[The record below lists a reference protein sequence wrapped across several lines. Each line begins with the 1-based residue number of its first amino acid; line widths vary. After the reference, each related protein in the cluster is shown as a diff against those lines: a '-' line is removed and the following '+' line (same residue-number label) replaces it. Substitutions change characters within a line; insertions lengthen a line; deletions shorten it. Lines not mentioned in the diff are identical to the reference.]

1 MCKKEKIS
9 MYSQKVRLIS
19 LNLVLVMLLT
29 IVPVQAA
36 DIVIDDDGPM
46 YTVVLNGGEGTYEG
60 DNTLSIS
67 YGSSTLYLEDYI
79 FTREGYTLLGWSKN
93 EDASTLDYTRFG
105 ELYAKNAG
113 KDSQLYAVW
122 GEGENCALYRD
133 YIENAIPLGRYY
145 VLNSTTLLPI
155 SADSFVGWYD
165 HDNGFYKVGDTAAAG
180 EVYAPIYTDAK
191 YSPILLDGRGGKSNF
206 DTELFYA
213 GRTDNRYVNTTVDI
227 HGKNVPCYSKDGYL
241 LTGWE
246 DSSGNLVAAGDNVV
260 GAYPADEDGVIT
272 LYARWSEADQ
282 LGNGVRLVIDGDD
295 MTELLDRDDSFYGN
309 GWRFYPK
316 SNELRIYGDS
326 YYGDAIACDGDLN
339 ARCSGEVATGQIE
352 ANGRLYV
359 YADSNDAAL
368 HVRTSG
374 VSAIRAAE
382 VRLSANWNKD
392 GMTACQI
399 TAEGEGVIG
408 IDAPIIR
415 INCTNVTITGD
426 PAVRSDAKIICGS
439 GIDYKVSEDGRTLT
453 TFASENKITLD
464 GNGGTFDGQKTVD
477 TNYDVNN
484 KLDLSKYVFT
494 REGYALIGW
503 ATDANGSN
511 FVTEHDGKIS
521 GASYPELYAVWLAV
535 PKDTGYAIF
544 EFWGRNGERTIPDA
558 FSSYTSSMTYC
569 CMKITDDFIMPETI
583 SDNDRYPVVWRS
595 VSDYSLY
602 ASGEHTT
609 LTSGTI
615 FKSAVSIYEKD
626 THIIMLDGNGGT
638 YMTGLDNVEYCASR
652 SVETGSYP
660 VGATVNYARSFTR
673 PGYEL
678 VSYNSKPDGSGTEYA
693 LNKCVIT
700 DDMAPIQVLYAQWK
714 KNGESGQYITVDGK
728 QYDAAQTWSGNG
740 WDYWYS
746 DGGILSLLD
755 YHGGSIESDVALRVS
770 CSKGQNIVTGCISA
784 PELNVNLSGYQNNGS
799 VSLTVNAKE
808 GAALISQGDMQI
820 TATGNAVLSVVG
832 AEGDPAVSAGGDLA
846 LNLYD
851 EGRISAQG
859 GNTAAISAASIS
871 NIGGLDYLITAG
883 AGPEEAVKV
892 DMYTDQQYVSYEVRT
907 KTLTLHGNG
916 GTVDGKTSISADT
929 KNDRIDLGQYA
940 NTFSNDGK
948 VLLGWSMVENGTSV
962 DYLNSSSAEF
972 RFDSGVAS
980 ANLYAVWESDSRKGV
995 VLNDYGQLDDTVSP
1009 FDVRSYVYHE
1019 HFVSAVDPGTQYTL
1033 PDSYK
1038 AGYRF
1043 LGWRSAQDG
1052 KLSPAG
1058 TEITVEQSVT
1068 YTAEYEVLSM
1078 TINGKTYRMDR
1089 VHGSRSLGWEY
1100 RPAYEYGYWS
1110 DQVYLNIYENYS
1122 GKPIRIPSN
1131 AYIQLGGNITG
1142 TNDQPAISVD
1152 GNAQIYS
1159 DATQSKKESVMI
1171 TGGVDAPAIQ
1181 VSENLTLGLDYLWD
1195 RNGMSLMIQSDSG
1208 QPALKAKAVSIGAG
1222 SLLFVGSSERDE
1234 VLTSAYNDQSFVRIS
1249 DSLTLKAGQT
1259 VPSMQN
1265 ANGMKFV
1272 AWRQKGSTD
1281 WDNAVWYRPG
1291 DVIEGNEKTLVAV
1304 YTSTYNLALIFDGN
1318 GGTTASGSKYYV
1330 TAASGGDLHLIDSPF
1345 TRDGYSLHSYND
1357 CVDGSGTSYTAQQL
1371 VEKQDWF
1378 DVMAGKVLTFFA
1390 QWTRNGNTPVTPSEP
1405 TTPTQPTQTT
1415 TPDGSADITVSG
1427 STVKV
1432 ENVDVDKLVTDSGDK
1447 KTAEIDLSG
1456 TKSGITDVTLPT
1468 DAVKEVAASEAESL
1482 TVKLPDVTVSFDD
1495 KALAAVAE
1503 QSSGADL
1510 SLSVNV
1516 GAANNSN
1523 LTDAQKNAITG
1534 ARELSVIEVSLSSNG
1549 EKISNFNGG
1558 SVTIDVPFQWSM
1570 KGLLRAYYIDENG
1583 NKSAIDVTYKNG
1595 VATLVL
1601 NHFSTYVVEAVDA
1614 LSFTDVSAKAYY
1626 FDAVAWAVKN
1636 KITSGQSDTLFAP
1649 DASCTR
1655 AQMVTFLW
1663 RANGSPAPK
1672 TTEMPFTDVSKD
1684 AYYYDA
1690 VLWASENGI
1699 TTGTGETTFSP
1710 NQVISRAEAVTF
1722 LWRAAGKPIAGG
1734 SLFADVESTKYYAEA
1749 VRWAVTSGITNGM
1762 SDSTFAP
1769 NDICT
1774 RAHIVTFLYRAYRS
1788 K

>member
-1 MCKKEKIS
+1 MH
-9 MYSQKVRLIS
+9 SQKMRLLS

-29 IVPVQAA
+29 MLPVQAA

-79 FTREGYTLLGWSKN
+79 FTREGYTLLGWSEK

-105 ELYAKNAG
+105 ELYAKSAG

-122 GEGENCALYRD
+122 GEGKNCALYRNKPVG
-133 YIENAIPLGRYY
+133 IESYPVDRYY
-145 VLNSTTLLPI
+145 V
-155 SADSFVGWYD
+155 ADSETLPADDSYKLIGWAD
-165 HDNGFYKVGDTAAAG
+165 HDKGFHEVGKAADAG
-180 EVYAPIYTDAK
+180 EIYEPVYRYNAV
-191 YSPILLDGRGGKSNF
+191 LLDGNGGERNF
-206 DTELFYA
+206 NADLFYA
-213 GRTDNRYVNTTVDI
+213 GSPNDKYLRTTMWVR
-227 HGKNVPCYSKDGYL
+227 GKNVPCYSKDGYL

-246 DSSGNLVAAGDNVV
+246 DSDKKLVAAGDNVV
-260 GAYPADEDGVIT
+260 GTYPADEDGVIT

-316 SNELRIYGDS
+316 GNELRIYGDS
-326 YYGDAIACDGDLN
+326 YYGDAIAYDGNLN
-339 ARCSGEVATGQIE
+339 AWCSGEVATGQIE
-352 ANGRLYV
+352 ANGRLCV
-359 YADSNDAAL
+359 YAGSNDAAL

-374 VSAIRAAE
+374 VSAIRAEE
-382 VRLSANWNKD
+382 VQFSDKG

-399 TAEGEGVIG
+399 AAEGEGVIG
-408 IDAPIIR
+408 VDAPIIR
-415 INCTNVTITGD
+415 INCANVTITGD
-426 PAVRSDAKIICGS
+426 PAVPTDATIVCGS
-439 GIDYKVSEDGRTLT
+439 GIDYKVSGDGRTLT
-453 TFASENKITLD
+453 AFAIENKTTLD
-464 GNGGTFDGQKTVD
+464 GNGGTLDGQKTVD
-477 TNYDVNN
+477 VGYDVSNE
-484 KLDLSKYVFT
+484 LDLSKYAFT

-503 ATDANGSN
+503 ATDKDGSK
-511 FVTEHDGKIS
+511 FVTEYDGEIS
-521 GASYPELYAVWLAV
+521 GESYTRLYAIWLET
-535 PKDTGYAIF
+535 PEKYAIF
-544 EFWGRNGERTIPDA
+544 QTWNDATLANYIDSYSDGDRWRTYYSVA
-558 FSSYTSSMTYC
+558 L
-569 CMKITDDFIMPETI
+569 TDDFVIPSITQNGSEELTI
-583 SDNDRYPVVWRS
+583 WQNKVNYNLFYGGEIYTPASESIFRLQQTSADLSDGRHV
-595 VSDYSLY
+595 
-602 ASGEHTT
+602 
-609 LTSGTI
+609 
-615 FKSAVSIYEKD
+615 
-626 THIIMLDGNGGT
+626 IILDGNGGT
-638 YMTGLDNVEYCASR
+638 YAYRTGGVTYEVNRKIADYKAAEG
-652 SVETGSYP
+652 E
-660 VGATVNYARSFTR
+660 TVNYACRFTR
-673 PGYEL
+673 PGYTL
-678 VSYNSKPDGSGTEYA
+678 VSYNSEPDGSGKEYA
-693 LNKCVIT
+693 LNKCVVT
-700 DDMAPIQVLYAQWK
+700 SDMDSIQVLYAQWK
-714 KNGESGQYITVDGK
+714 KNGESGQYITIDGK
-728 QYDAAQTWSGNG
+728 RYDAAQDWDGMGWEYRHYGNE
-740 WDYWYS
+740 YNE
-746 DGGILSLLD
+746 IVLND

-770 CSKGQNIVTGCISA
+770 CSKGQSSVTGCINA
-784 PELNVNLSGYQNNGS
+784 PELNVNLYRYQNNGS

-820 TATGNAVLSVVG
+820 NVQNLAELSVVG
-832 AEGDPAVSAGGDLA
+832 AEGYPAVSAGGELA

-851 EGRISAQG
+851 EGRISARG
-859 GNTAAISAASIS
+859 GNTAAISAVSIIMS
-871 NIGGLDYLITAG
+871 SRRGYLITAG
-883 AGPEEAVKV
+883 SDPDNAVEV
-892 DMYTDQQYVSYEVRT
+892 DSYSGQQYVSYEVRT

-916 GTVDGKTSISADT
+916 GTADGQDT
-929 KNDRIDLGQYA
+929 YVVQTKDFRLALSDYA
-940 NTFSNDGK
+940 TVFTNDGK
-948 VLLGWSMVENGTSV
+948 LLLGWSKSADATEI
-962 DYLNSSSAEF
+962 DYAAQSGKNFVFDDDSFAE
-972 RFDSGVAS
+972 D
-980 ANLYAVWESDSRKGV
+980 LYAVWESDSRKGV
-995 VLNDYGQLDDTVSP
+995 VLNDYGQRDDTVSP
-1009 FDVRSYVYHE
+1009 FDIRSYVYHE
-1019 HFVSAVDPGTQYTL
+1019 RFVGAVDAGTQYTL

-1052 KLSPAG
+1052 ELYSAG

-1089 VHGSRSLGWEY
+1089 AHGSRSLGWEY
-1100 RPAYEYGYWS
+1100 RPAFEYGRWS
-1110 DQVYLNIYENYS
+1110 EQVRLSIYENYS
-1122 GKPIRIPSN
+1122 GGPISIPCN
-1131 AYIQLGGNITG
+1131 VELMAAGKITG
-1142 TNDQPAISVD
+1142 TAGQPAVSVD
-1152 GNAQIYS
+1152 G
-1159 DATQSKKESVMI
+1159 SVLIEGYRYREDDLSLTI
-1171 TGGVDAPAIQ
+1171 TGGAGAPAVQASGRIYAYASAVPITFQ
-1181 VSENLTLGLDYLWD
+1181 GGD
-1195 RNGMSLMIQSDSG
+1195 G
-1208 QPALKAKAVSIGAG
+1208 QPALVGKSVQTRCAMLA
-1222 SLLFVGSSERDE
+1222 GSSESDA
-1234 VLTSAYNDQSFVRIS
+1234 VLVGSYNGESFVRVS
-1249 DSLTLKAGQT
+1249 DELLTVTLQPGQT
-1259 VPSMQN
+1259 VPTLPE
-1265 ANGMKFV
+1265 ADGVVFV
-1272 AWRQKGSTD
+1272 AWRADGRGS
-1281 WDNAVWYRPG
+1281 VWYRPG
-1291 DVIEGNEKTLVAV
+1291 DVIEGEEVTLHANYMWDDSGAV
-1304 YTSTYNLALIFDGN
+1304 ILDGN
-1318 GGTTASGSKYYV
+1318 GGTTSSGSKYYV
-1330 TAASGGDLHLIDSPF
+1330 AEVSGADLRLTESTARNGF
-1345 TRDGYSLHSYND
+1345 TRDGYTLSGYND
-1357 CVDGSGTSYTAQQL
+1357 RADGSGRNYTFRQL
-1371 VEKQDWF
+1371 ADGSAWDSLV
-1378 DVMAGKVLTFFA
+1378 GKVLTFFA
-1390 QWTRNGNTPVTPSEP
+1390 QWTRNGDPVTPEKPSKP
-1405 TTPTQPTQTT
+1405 TTPTQPTTPPQTT

-1432 ENVDVDKLVTDSGDK
+1432 ENVDVDKLVTENGDK

-1516 GAANNSN
+1516 GSANNSN

-1558 SVTIDVPFQWSM
+1558 SVTIDVPFEWSM
-1570 KGLLRAYYIDENG
+1570 KGLLRAYYIDDNG

-1722 LWRAAGKPIAGG
+1722 LWRAAGKPIAEG

-1774 RAHIVTFLYRAYRS
+1774 RAHIVTFLYRTHRS

>member
-1 MCKKEKIS
+1 MH
-9 MYSQKVRLIS
+9 SQKMRLIS

-29 IVPVQAA
+29 MLPVQAA

-46 YTVVLNGGEGTYEG
+46 YTVVLNGNGGTYE
-60 DNTLSIS
+60 DKETLSIS

-79 FTREGYTLLGWSKN
+79 FTREGYTLLGWSEK

-122 GEGENCALYRD
+122 GKGENCALYRNKPVD
-133 YIENAIPLGRYY
+133 IESYPVDRYY
-145 VLNSTTLLPI
+145 V
-155 SADSFVGWYD
+155 ADSATLPAGDSYKLIGWAD
-165 HDNGFYKVGDTAAAG
+165 HDKGFHKVGEAAAAG
-180 EVYAPIYTDAK
+180 EIYEPVYRYNAV
-191 YSPILLDGRGGKSNF
+191 LLDGCDGKSNF
-206 DTELFYA
+206 NAELFYA
-213 GRTDNRYVNTTVDI
+213 GSPNSGYLRTTVMVR
-227 HGKNVPCYSKDGYL
+227 GKNVPCYSKDGYL
-241 LTGWE
+241 LTGWV
-246 DSSGNLVAAGDNVV
+246 DSAGKLVAAGDNVV
-260 GAYPADEDGVIT
+260 GTYPADEDGVIT

-295 MTELLDRDDSFYGN
+295 MTELLDRNDSFYGN

-326 YYGDAIACDGDLN
+326 YYGDAIAYDGNLN

-359 YADSNDAAL
+359 YAGSNDAAL

-374 VSAIRAAE
+374 VSAIRAEE
-382 VRLSANWNKD
+382 VQFSDKG

-399 TAEGEGVIG
+399 AAEGEGVIG
-408 IDAPIIR
+408 VDAPIIR
-415 INCTNVTITGD
+415 INCANVTITGD
-426 PAVRSDAKIICGS
+426 PAVPTDAKVICGS
-439 GIDYKVSEDGRTLT
+439 GIHYKVSEDRRTLT
-453 TFASENKITLD
+453 AFAIENKTTLD
-464 GNGGTFDGQKTVD
+464 GNGGTFDGQETVNVD
-477 TNYDVNN
+477 YDVSNE
-484 KLDLSKYVFT
+484 LDLSKYAFT

-503 ATDANGSN
+503 ATDANGSK
-511 FVTEHDGKIS
+511 FVAEYDGVIS
-521 GASYPELYAVWLAV
+521 STSYDTLYAVWIKV
-535 PKDTGYAIF
+535 PESYAIF
-544 EFWGRNGERTIPDA
+544 HTLGYSGRLTETVDRVEARENNIFYSYDL
-558 FSSYTSSMTYC
+558 SSG
-569 CMKITDDFIMPETI
+569 FVMPETTEGAAI
-583 SDNDRYPVVWRS
+583 WEDINTHNLY
-595 VSDYSLY
+595 YSGEKFTL
-602 ASGEHTT
+602 ASGAWFDCNKRVVNSEENMHAI
-609 LTSGTI
+609 L
-615 FKSAVSIYEKD
+615 
-626 THIIMLDGNGGT
+626 LDGNGGT
-638 YMTGLDNVEYCASR
+638 YAYRTGGVTYEVNRQIADYNAAEG
-652 SVETGSYP
+652 T
-660 VGATVNYARSFTR
+660 TVNYACNFTR
-673 PGYEL
+673 PGYTL
-678 VSYNSKPDGSGTEYA
+678 ASYNSEPDGSGKEYA
-693 LNKCVIT
+693 LNKCVVT
-700 DDMAPIQVLYAQWK
+700 ADMAPIQILYAQWK

-728 QYDAAQTWSGNG
+728 RYDAAQDWDGMGWEYRHYGNEYNEIVLNG
-740 WDYWYS
+740 
-746 DGGILSLLD
+746 

-770 CSKGQNIVTGCISA
+770 CSKGQSSVTGCINA
-784 PELNVNLSGYQNNGS
+784 PELNVNLYRYQNNGS

-820 TATGNAVLSVVG
+820 NVQNLAELSVVG
-832 AEGDPAVSAGGDLA
+832 AEGYPAVSAGGELA

-851 EGRISAQG
+851 EGRISARG
-859 GNTAAISAASIS
+859 GNTAAISAVSIIMS
-871 NIGGLDYLITAG
+871 SRRGYLITAG
-883 AGPEEAVKV
+883 SDPDSAVEV
-892 DMYTDQQYVSYEVRT
+892 DSYSGQQYVSYEVRT

-916 GTVDGKTSISADT
+916 GTADGQDT
-929 KNDRIDLGQYA
+929 YVVQTKDFRLALSDYA
-940 NTFSNDGK
+940 TVFTNDGK
-948 VLLGWSMVENGTSV
+948 LLLGWSKSADATEI
-962 DYLNSSSAEF
+962 DYAAQSGKNFVFDDDSFAE
-972 RFDSGVAS
+972 D
-980 ANLYAVWESDSRKGV
+980 LYAVWESDSRKGV
-995 VLNDYGQLDDTVSP
+995 VLNDYGQRDDTVSP
-1009 FDVRSYVYHE
+1009 FDIRSYVYHE
-1019 HFVSAVDPGTQYTL
+1019 RFVGAVDAGTQYTL

-1052 KLSPAG
+1052 KLYSAG

-1089 VHGSRSLGWEY
+1089 AHGSRSLGWEY
-1100 RPAYEYGYWS
+1100 RPAFEYGRWS
-1110 DQVYLNIYENYS
+1110 EQVRLSIYENYS
-1122 GKPIRIPSN
+1122 GGPISIPCN
-1131 AYIQLGGNITG
+1131 VELMAAGKITG
-1142 TNDQPAISVD
+1142 TAGQPAVSVD
-1152 GNAQIYS
+1152 GNVLIEGYRYREDDLS
-1159 DATQSKKESVMI
+1159 LTI
-1171 TGGVDAPAIQ
+1171 TGGAGAPAVRASGRIYAFPSA
-1181 VSENLTLGLDYLWD
+1181 VPITFWGGD
-1195 RNGMSLMIQSDSG
+1195 G
-1208 QPALKAKAVSIGAG
+1208 QPALVGRSVQTGCVMLA
-1222 SLLFVGSSERDE
+1222 GSSESDA
-1234 VLTSAYNDQSFVRIS
+1234 VLTGRYHGESFVRVS
-1249 DSLTLKAGQT
+1249 DELLTVTVQPGQT
-1259 VPSMQN
+1259 VP
-1265 ANGMKFV
+1265 ALPEADGVVFV
-1272 AWRQKGSTD
+1272 AWRADGRGS
-1281 WDNAVWYRPG
+1281 VWYRPG
-1291 DVIEGNEKTLVAV
+1291 DVIEGEEVTLHANYMWDDSGAV
-1304 YTSTYNLALIFDGN
+1304 ILDGN
-1318 GGTTASGSKYYV
+1318 GGTTSSGSKYYV
-1330 TAASGGDLHLIDSPF
+1330 AQVSGADLRLTESTARNGF
-1345 TRDGYSLHSYND
+1345 TRDGYTLSGYND
-1357 CVDGSGTSYTAQQL
+1357 RADGSGRNYTFRQL
-1371 VEKQDWF
+1371 ADGSAWDSLV
-1378 DVMAGKVLTFFA
+1378 GKVLTFFA
-1390 QWTRNGNTPVTPSEP
+1390 QWTRNGDPVTPEKPSKP
-1405 TTPTQPTQTT
+1405 TTPTQPTTPPQTT

-1516 GAANNSN
+1516 GSANNSN

-1663 RANGSPAPK
+1663 RANGSPEP
-1672 TTEMPFTDVSKD
+1672 TVTELPFTDVAAD
-1684 AYYYDA
+1684 AYYAKA
-1690 VLWASENGI
+1690 VLWAVENGI
-1699 TTGTGETTFSP
+1699 TTGTSDTTFDP
-1710 NQVISRAEAVTF
+1710 DGVVTRAEAVTF
-1722 LWRAAGKPIAGG
+1722 LWRSAGNPAAEGK
-1734 SLFADVESTKYYAEA
+1734 LFADVESTKYYAEA
-1749 VRWAVTSGITNGM
+1749 VRWAVANGVTKGVSDTS
-1762 SDSTFAP
+1762 FAP
-1769 NDICT
+1769 GSACT
-1774 RAHIVTFLYRAYRS
+1774 RAQIVTFLYRNCTN

>member
-1 MCKKEKIS
+1 MH
-9 MYSQKVRLIS
+9 SQKVRLIS

-29 IVPVQAA
+29 MLPVQAA

-67 YGSSTLYLEDYI
+67 YGSSPLYLEDYI
-79 FTREGYTLLGWSKN
+79 FTREGYTLLGWSEN
-93 EDASTLDYTRFG
+93 EDASTIDYTRFD
-105 ELYAKNAG
+105 EFYACKTG

-122 GEGENCALYRD
+122 GKGENCALYRIKLVD
-133 YIENAIPLGRYY
+133 IESYPVDGYY
-145 VLNSTTLLPI
+145 V
-155 SADSFVGWYD
+155 ADSGTLPAGDSYKLIGWAD
-165 HDNGFYKVGDTAAAG
+165 HDKGFHEVGKAADAG
-180 EVYAPIYTDAK
+180 EIYKPVYRYNAV
-191 YSPILLDGRGGKSNF
+191 LLDGNGGKSNF
-206 DTELFYA
+206 SAELFYA
-213 GRTDNRYVNTTVDI
+213 GSPKDKYLRTTMLVR
-227 HGKNVPCYSKDGYL
+227 GKNVPCFSKDGYL

-282 LGNGVRLVIDGDD
+282 LGNGVRLVIDGDN
-295 MTELLDRDDSFYGN
+295 MTELLDQDDSFYGN

-316 SNELRIYGDS
+316 SNDLRIYGDS
-326 YYGDAIACDGDLN
+326 YYGNAIACDGDLDV
-339 ARCSGEVATGQIE
+339 RCSGEVATGQIE

-359 YADSNDAAL
+359 HADGNDAAL

-415 INCTNVTITGD
+415 INCANVTITGD
-426 PAVRSDAKIICGS
+426 PAVPTDATIVCDS
-439 GIDYKVSEDGRTLT
+439 GIHYEVSEDRRTLT
-453 TFASENKITLD
+453 TFAIENKITLD
-464 GNGGTFDGQKTVD
+464 GNGGTFDGQETVD
-477 TNYDVNN
+477 VDYDVSN

-494 REGYALIGW
+494 REGYVLIGW
-503 ATDANGSN
+503 AADKDGSK
-511 FVTEHDGKIS
+511 FVTGYDSEIS
-521 GASYPELYAVWLAV
+521 STSYDTLYAVWIKV
-535 PKDTGYAIF
+535 PESYAIF
-544 EFWGRNGERTIPDA
+544 HILGYSGRLTETVDRVEAWKNNIFYSYDL
-558 FSSYTSSMTYC
+558 SSG
-569 CMKITDDFIMPETI
+569 FVMPETTEGAAI
-583 SDNDRYPVVWRS
+583 WEDINTHNLY
-595 VSDYSLY
+595 YSGEKFTP
-602 ASGEHTT
+602 ASGAWFEANMVAGLKKNMHTI
-609 LTSGTI
+609 L
-615 FKSAVSIYEKD
+615 
-626 THIIMLDGNGGT
+626 LDGNGGT
-638 YMTGLDNVEYCASR
+638 CAYR
-652 SVETGSYP
+652 TGSVTYE
-660 VGATVNYARSFTR
+660 VNRQIADYNAAEGTTVNYACNFTR
-673 PGYEL
+673 PGYAL
-678 VSYNSKPDGSGTEYA
+678 ASYNSEPDGSGKEYA
-693 LNKCVIT
+693 LNKCVVT
-700 DDMAPIQVLYAQWK
+700 SDMDSIQVLYAQWK
-714 KNGESGQYITVDGK
+714 KNGESGQYITIDGK
-728 QYDAAQTWSGNG
+728 RYDAAQDWDGMGWKYRYYGNEYNEIVLNG
-740 WDYWYS
+740 
-746 DGGILSLLD
+746 
-755 YHGGSIESDVALRVS
+755 YHGGSIESDIALQVS
-770 CSKGQNIVTGCISA
+770 CSKGQSSVTGCINA
-784 PELNVNLSGYQNNGS
+784 PELNVNLNRYQNNGS
-799 VSLTVNAKE
+799 VSLTVNAKA
-808 GAALISQGDMQI
+808 GAALISQGDI
-820 TATGNAVLSVVG
+820 VIHVSGNYVLSVVG
-832 AEGDPAVSAGGDLA
+832 AEGYPAVSTGGELS
-846 LNLYD
+846 LGFWD

-859 GNTAAISAASIS
+859 GDTAAISATSIV
-871 NIGGLDYLITAG
+871 NISKHDYLITAG
-883 AGPEEAVKV
+883 TSPDDAVEV
-892 DMYTDQQYVSYEVRT
+892 DAYSDQQYVSYKVRT

-916 GTVDGKTSISADT
+916 GTADGKDNISADT

-940 NTFSNDGK
+940 NSFSNDGK
-948 VLLGWSMVENGTSV
+948 VLLGWSKTENGTNV

-972 RFDSGVAS
+972 RFDSGVAT
-980 ANLYAVWESDSRKGV
+980 ADLYAVWESDSRKGV
-995 VLNDYGQLDDTVSP
+995 VLNDYGRRDDTVSP
-1009 FDVRSYVYHE
+1009 FNFRSYVHHE
-1019 HFVSAVDPGTQYTL
+1019 RFVGAVDAGTQYTL

-1052 KLSPAG
+1052 QLYPTG

-1089 VHGSRSLGWEY
+1089 AHGSSSLGWTFTPDGEH
-1100 RPAYEYGYWS
+1100 GYYNG
-1110 DQVYLNIYENYS
+1110 DVELQIFENYS
-1122 GKPIRIPSN
+1122 GKPISIPCN
-1131 AYIQLGGNITG
+1131 VELMAAGKITG
-1142 TNDQPAISVD
+1142 TAGQPAVSVD
-1152 GNAQIYS
+1152 G
-1159 DATQSKKESVMI
+1159 SVLIEGWRYRGDSSLTI
-1171 TGGVDAPAIQ
+1171 TGGAGAPAVRASGRIYAYASAVPITFQ
-1181 VSENLTLGLDYLWD
+1181 GGD
-1195 RNGMSLMIQSDSG
+1195 G
-1208 QPALKAKAVSIGAG
+1208 QPALVGRSVQTRCVMLA
-1222 SLLFVGSSERDE
+1222 GSSESDA
-1234 VLTSAYNDQSFVRIS
+1234 VLVGSYNGESFVRVS
-1249 DSLTLKAGQT
+1249 DELLTVTVQPGQT
-1259 VPSMQN
+1259 VPTLPE
-1265 ANGMKFV
+1265 ADGVVFV
-1272 AWRQKGSTD
+1272 AWRADERGS
-1281 WDNAVWYRPG
+1281 VWYRPG
-1291 DVIEGNEKTLVAV
+1291 DVIEGEEVTLHANYMRDDSGAV
-1304 YTSTYNLALIFDGN
+1304 ILDGN
-1318 GGTTASGSKYYV
+1318 GGTTSSGSKYYV
-1330 TAASGGDLHLIDSPF
+1330 AKVSGADLRLTESTARNGF
-1345 TRDGYSLHSYND
+1345 TRDGYTLNGYND
-1357 CVDGSGTSYTAQQL
+1357 RADGSGRNYTFRQL
-1371 VEKQDWF
+1371 ADGSAWDSLV
-1378 DVMAGKVLTFFA
+1378 GKVLTFFA
-1390 QWTRNGNTPVTPSEP
+1390 QWTRNGDPVTPEKPSKP
-1405 TTPTQPTQTT
+1405 TTTPTQPSTPTQPTTPPQTT

-1432 ENVDVDKLVTDSGDK
+1432 ENVDVDKLVTDNGDK

-1468 DAVKEVAASEAESL
+1468 DAVKEIAASEAESL

-1570 KGLLRAYYIDENG
+1570 KGLLRAYYIDDNG

-1722 LWRAAGKPIAGG
+1722 LWRAAGKPIAEG

-1762 SDSTFAP
+1762 SNSTFAP

-1774 RAHIVTFLYRAYRS
+1774 RAHIVTFLYRTHRS

>member
-1 MCKKEKIS
+1 MH
-9 MYSQKVRLIS
+9 SQKMRLLS

-29 IVPVQAA
+29 MLPVQAA

-46 YTVVLNGGEGTYEG
+46 YTVVLNGNGGTYEG

-79 FTREGYTLLGWSKN
+79 FTREGYTLLGWSEK

-122 GEGENCALYRD
+122 GEGENCALYNQP
-133 YIENAIPLGRYY
+133 IEGASQIGKYW
-145 VLNSTTLLPI
+145 VLNSTTLPEMT
-155 SADSFVGWYD
+155 DSNFAGWYD
-165 HDNGFYKVGDTAAAG
+165 HLCGVYMSGEAAKIG
-180 EVYAPIYTDAK
+180 EVYYPLYSSDDPI
-191 YSPILLDGRGGKSNF
+191 ILDGNGGTSNF
-206 DTELFYA
+206 DGELFFGGSKRSGYF
-213 GRTDNRYVNTTVDI
+213 DE
-227 HGKNVPCYSKDGYL
+227 VPRSGARCFSNDGYIL
-241 LTGWE
+241 DGWTDENGAAYVIVTG
-246 DSSGNLVAAGDNVV
+246 GNLQQYSSNVV
-260 GAYPADEDGVIT
+260 NGVNR
-272 LYARWSEADQ
+272 LSARWSKAYQ
-282 LGNGVRLVIDGDD
+282 LTNGAKLVINGDE
-295 MTELLDRDDSFYGN
+295 MNALLMSDSASNGN
-309 GWRFYPK
+309 GWRFYP
-316 SNELRIYGDS
+316 NGRLNLYGLHSDTGYES
-326 YYGDAIACDGDLN
+326 FDGIAYDGNFDLGFN
-339 ARCSGEVATGQIE
+339 GNVATGQIE
-352 ANGRLYV
+352 ANGRVGIQSYG
-359 YADSNDAAL
+359 
-368 HVRTSG
+368 SG
-374 VSAIRAAE
+374 ASAISVETADIPAIHAESVELIGGDVSYKFSAANA
-382 VRLSANWNKD
+382 VGVDASYIYLGSPN
-392 GMTACQI
+392 I
-399 TAEGEGVIG
+399 TIIG
-408 IDAPIIR
+408 
-415 INCTNVTITGD
+415 N
-426 PAVRSDAKIICGS
+426 PAVRADAQIVCHNN
-439 GIDYKVSEDGRTLT
+439 GIGYMISEDRTTLT
-453 TFASENKITLD
+453 TYAIGQEVTFN
-464 GNGGTFDGQKTVD
+464 GNGGTLDGAESVTKSYTV
-477 TNYDVNN
+477 NAP
-484 KLDLSKYVFT
+484 LDLSQYAFT
-494 REGYALIGW
+494 REGYELIGW
-503 ATDANGSN
+503 AEDAEG
-511 FVTEHDGKIS
+511 T
-521 GASYPELYAVWLAV
+521 SYYRDRDSMLYAEDQKTLYAIWLEV
-535 PKDTGYAIF
+535 PEDSAYAIF
-544 EFWGRNGERTIPDA
+544 KASIPDA
-558 FSSYTSSMTYC
+558 FSQYRPKNGGWAYSC
-569 CMKITDDFIMPETI
+569 VKIGTDFAMPKI
-583 SDNDRYPVVWRS
+583 SDDAVVPAVLWRNT
-595 VSDYSLY
+595 DNHNLY
-602 ASGEHTT
+602 FEGELIIPPSGSWFTASYFDASNGRHT
-609 LTSGTI
+609 
-615 FKSAVSIYEKD
+615 VV
-626 THIIMLDGNGGT
+626 LDGNGGT
-638 YMTGLDNVEYCASR
+638 YHYTSNSKTYNVNRQVVASGV
-652 SVETGSYP
+652 SNGE
-660 VGATVNYARSFTR
+660 TVNYACNFTR
-673 PGYEL
+673 PGYTL
-678 VSYNSKPDGSGTEYA
+678 ASYNSEPDGSGTEYA
-693 LNKCVIT
+693 LNKCTVT
-700 DDMAPIQVLYAQWK
+700 ADMAPIQILYAQWK
-714 KNGESGQYITVDGK
+714 EIEESGQYITVDGK
-728 QYDAAQTWSGNG
+728 QYDAAQDWSGNG
-740 WDYWYS
+740 WDYHYYS
-746 DGGILSLLD
+746 NGGGITLSG
-755 YHGGSIESDVALRVS
+755 YRGGSIESDVSLQVNYF
-770 CSKGQNIVTGCISA
+770 KGQNIITGHISA
-784 PELNVNLSGYQNNGS
+784 PELDIYYGGGGDQNSSS
-799 VSLTVNAKE
+799 VSLTVNSKE
-808 GAALISQGDMQI
+808 GAALISQGNMQI
-820 TATGNAVLSVVG
+820 QAASNAALSITGADGS
-832 AEGDPAVSAGGDLA
+832 PAVSAGNELLVA
-846 LNLYD
+846 CQNN
-851 EGRISAQG
+851 GRIEACGDNAPALRYATLTKDRYQDHLILAGTSKEDAVQV
-859 GNTAAISAASIS
+859 
-871 NIGGLDYLITAG
+871 LDYA
-883 AGPEEAVKV
+883 A
-892 DMYTDQQYVSYEVRT
+892 QQYVSYEVRT

-916 GTVDGKTSISADT
+916 GTADGKDSISVDT
-929 KNDRIDLGQYA
+929 KDSYIDLGQYA
-940 NTFSNDGK
+940 NTFSNGGK
-948 VLLGWSMVENGTSV
+948 VLLGWSRVENGTSV
-962 DYLNSSSAEF
+962 DHLNNSDAGFS
-972 RFDSGVAS
+972 FDSGISHADI
-980 ANLYAVWESDSRKGV
+980 YAVWDSNEQKGV
-995 VLNDYGQLDDTVSP
+995 VLNDYGQQFYDELNHYDGYNYFDQYTV
-1009 FDVRSYVYHE
+1009 V
-1019 HFVSAVDPGTQYTL
+1019 AAAGTQYTL

-1043 LGWRSAQDG
+1043 LGWRSTQDS
-1052 KLSPAG
+1052 KLYPAG
-1058 TEITVEQSVT
+1058 TAITVEQSMT

-1089 VHGSRSLGWEY
+1089 AHGSRSLGWEY
-1100 RPAYEYGYWS
+1100 RPAFEYGRWS
-1110 DQVYLNIYENYS
+1110 EQVRLDVYENYS
-1122 GKPIRIPSN
+1122 GKPISIPSTV
-1131 AYIQLGGNITG
+1131 YITLYGNVTG
-1142 TNDQPAISVD
+1142 ESGQPAISVD

-1159 DATQSKKESVMI
+1159 GASGNGQKSVVI
-1171 TGGVDAPAIQ
+1171 TGGAGAPAIQ
-1181 VSENLTLGLDYLWD
+1181 TSGNLNVDLDSLWD
-1195 RNGMSLMIQSDSG
+1195 RRGVPLIVRSEMG

-1291 DVIEGNEKTLVAV
+1291 DVIEGSEKTLVAD
-1304 YTSTYNLALIFDGN
+1304 YTSNNLLTLIFDGN

-1405 TTPTQPTQTT
+1405 TTPTQPTTPPQTT

-1432 ENVDVDKLVTDSGDK
+1432 ENVDVDKLVTDNGDK

-1516 GAANNSN
+1516 GTANNSN

-1549 EKISNFNGG
+1549 EKISDFNGG

-1722 LWRAAGKPIAGG
+1722 LWRAAGKPIAEG

-1774 RAHIVTFLYRAYRS
+1774 RAHIVTFLYRTHRS

>member
-1 MCKKEKIS
+1 MH
-9 MYSQKVRLIS
+9 SQKVRLIS

-29 IVPVQAA
+29 MLPVQAA

-79 FTREGYTLLGWSKN
+79 FTREGYTLLGWSEK

-122 GEGENCALYRD
+122 GKGENCALYRNKPVG
-133 YIENAIPLGRYY
+133 IESYPVDRYY
-145 VLNSTTLLPI
+145 V
-155 SADSFVGWYD
+155 ADSETLPADDSYKLIGWAD
-165 HDNGFYKVGDTAAAG
+165 HDKGFHKVGEAAAAG
-180 EVYAPIYTDAK
+180 EIYEPVYRYNAV
-191 YSPILLDGRGGKSNF
+191 LLDGNGGERNF
-206 DTELFYA
+206 NADLFYA
-213 GRTDNRYVNTTVDI
+213 GSPNDKYLRTTMWVR
-227 HGKNVPCYSKDGYL
+227 GKNVPCYSKDGYL

-246 DSSGNLVAAGDNVV
+246 DSNGNLVAAGDNVV
-260 GAYPADEDGVIT
+260 GTYPADEDGVIT

-295 MTELLDRDDSFYGN
+295 MTELLDRNDSFYGN

-326 YYGDAIACDGDLN
+326 YYGDAIAYDGNLN

-359 YADSNDAAL
+359 YAGSNDAAL

-374 VSAIRAAE
+374 VSAIRASE
-382 VRLSANWNKD
+382 VSLSDKS

-415 INCTNVTITGD
+415 INCANVTITGD
-426 PAVRSDAKIICGS
+426 PAVREDAKIVCGD
-439 GIDYKVSEDGRTLT
+439 GISYKTIDNGDGTTTLT
-453 TFASENKITLD
+453 TSAVERNITLN
-464 GNGGTFDGQKTVD
+464 GNGGTFDGQETVNVD
-477 TNYDVNN
+477 YDVSN

-494 REGYALIGW
+494 REGYVLIGW
-503 ATDANGSN
+503 ATDANGSK
-511 FVTEHDGKIS
+511 FVTEYDGVIS
-521 GASYPELYAVWLAV
+521 STSYDTLYAVWIKV
-535 PKDTGYAIF
+535 PENYAIF
-544 EFWGRNGERTIPDA
+544 HTLGYSGRLTETVDRVEAWKNNIFYSYDL
-558 FSSYTSSMTYC
+558 SSG
-569 CMKITDDFIMPETI
+569 FVMPETTEGAAI
-583 SDNDRYPVVWRS
+583 WEDINTHNLY
-595 VSDYSLY
+595 YSGEKFTP
-602 ASGEHTT
+602 ASGAWFDCNKRVVNSEENIHAI
-609 LTSGTI
+609 L
-615 FKSAVSIYEKD
+615 
-626 THIIMLDGNGGT
+626 LDGNGGT
-638 YMTGLDNVEYCASR
+638 YAYRTGGVTYEVNRKIADYNAAEG
-652 SVETGSYP
+652 E
-660 VGATVNYARSFTR
+660 TVNYACNFTR
-673 PGYEL
+673 PGYTL
-678 VSYNSKPDGSGTEYA
+678 ASYNSEPDGSGKEYA
-693 LNKCVIT
+693 LNKCTVT
-700 DDMAPIQVLYAQWK
+700 SDMDSIQVLYAQWK

-728 QYDAAQTWSGNG
+728 RYDAAQDWDGMGWEYRHYGNEYNEIVLNG
-740 WDYWYS
+740 
-746 DGGILSLLD
+746 

-770 CSKGQNIVTGCISA
+770 CSKGQSSVTGCINA
-784 PELNVNLSGYQNNGS
+784 PELNVNLYRYQNNGS

-820 TATGNAVLSVVG
+820 NVQNLAELSVVG
-832 AEGDPAVSAGGDLA
+832 AEGYPAVSAGGELA

-851 EGRISAQG
+851 EGRISARG
-859 GNTAAISAASIS
+859 GNTAAISAVSIIMS
-871 NIGGLDYLITAG
+871 SRRGYLITAG
-883 AGPEEAVKV
+883 SDPDNAVEV
-892 DMYTDQQYVSYEVRT
+892 DSYSGQQYVSYEVRT

-916 GTVDGKTSISADT
+916 GTADGQDT
-929 KNDRIDLGQYA
+929 YVVQTKDFRLALSDYA
-940 NTFSNDGK
+940 TVFTNDGK
-948 VLLGWSMVENGTSV
+948 LLLGWSKSADATEI
-962 DYLNSSSAEF
+962 DYAAQSGKNFVFDDDSFAEDF
-972 RFDSGVAS
+972 
-980 ANLYAVWESDSRKGV
+980 YAVWESDSRKGV
-995 VLNDYGQLDDTVSP
+995 VLNDYGQRDDTVSP
-1009 FDVRSYVYHE
+1009 FDIRSYVYHE
-1019 HFVSAVDPGTQYTL
+1019 RFVGAVDAGTQYTL

-1052 KLSPAG
+1052 KLYSAG

-1089 VHGSRSLGWEY
+1089 AHGSRSLGWEY
-1100 RPAYEYGYWS
+1100 RPAFEYGRWS
-1110 DQVYLNIYENYS
+1110 EQVRLSIYENYS
-1122 GKPIRIPSN
+1122 GGPISIPCN
-1131 AYIQLGGNITG
+1131 VELMAAGRITG
-1142 TNDQPAISVD
+1142 TAGQPAVSVD
-1152 GNAQIYS
+1152 GNVLIEGYRYREDDLS
-1159 DATQSKKESVMI
+1159 LTI
-1171 TGGVDAPAIQ
+1171 TGGAGAPAVRASGRIYAFPSA
-1181 VSENLTLGLDYLWD
+1181 VPITFWGGD
-1195 RNGMSLMIQSDSG
+1195 G
-1208 QPALKAKAVSIGAG
+1208 QPALVGRSVQTGCVMLA
-1222 SLLFVGSSERDE
+1222 GSSESDA
-1234 VLTSAYNDQSFVRIS
+1234 VLTGRYHGESFVRVS
-1249 DSLTLKAGQT
+1249 DELLTVTVQPGQT
-1259 VPSMQN
+1259 VP
-1265 ANGMKFV
+1265 ALPEADGVVFV
-1272 AWRQKGSTD
+1272 AWRADGRGS
-1281 WDNAVWYRPG
+1281 VWYRPG
-1291 DVIEGNEKTLVAV
+1291 DVIEGEEVTLHANYMWDDSGAV
-1304 YTSTYNLALIFDGN
+1304 ILDGN
-1318 GGTTASGSKYYV
+1318 GGTTSSGSKYYV
-1330 TAASGGDLHLIDSPF
+1330 AQVSGADLRLTESTARNGF
-1345 TRDGYSLHSYND
+1345 TRDGYTLSGYND
-1357 CVDGSGTSYTAQQL
+1357 RADGSGRNYTFRQL
-1371 VEKQDWF
+1371 ADGSAWDSLV
-1378 DVMAGKVLTFFA
+1378 GKVLTFFA
-1390 QWTRNGNTPVTPSEP
+1390 QWTRNGDPVTPEKPSKP
-1405 TTPTQPTQTT
+1405 TTPTQPTTPPQTT

-1432 ENVDVDKLVTDSGDK
+1432 ENVDVDKLVTDNGDK

-1503 QSSGADL
+1503 QSSGTDL

-1516 GAANNSN
+1516 GSANNSN

-1722 LWRAAGKPIAGG
+1722 LWRAAGKPIAEG

-1749 VRWAVTSGITNGM
+1749 VHWAVTSGITNGM

-1774 RAHIVTFLYRAYRS
+1774 RAHIVTFLYRTHRS

>member
-1 MCKKEKIS
+1 MH
-9 MYSQKVRLIS
+9 SQKMRLLS

-29 IVPVQAA
+29 MLPVQAA

-46 YTVVLNGGEGTYEG
+46 YTVVLNGNGGTYE
-60 DNTLSIS
+60 DKETLSIS

-79 FTREGYTLLGWSKN
+79 FTREGYTLLGWSEK

-122 GEGENCALYRD
+122 GEGENCALYRNKPVD
-133 YIENAIPLGRYY
+133 IESDPVDRYY
-145 VLNSTTLLPI
+145 V
-155 SADSFVGWYD
+155 ADSETLPAGDPYKLIGWAD
-165 HDNGFYKVGDTAAAG
+165 HDKGFHKVGEAAAAG
-180 EVYAPIYTDAK
+180 EIYEPVYRYNAV
-191 YSPILLDGRGGKSNF
+191 LLDGNGGERNF
-206 DTELFYA
+206 NADLFYA
-213 GRTDNRYVNTTVDI
+213 GSPNDKYLRTTMLVR
-227 HGKNVPCYSKDGYL
+227 GKNVPCYSKDGYL

-246 DSSGNLVAAGDNVV
+246 DSNGNLVAAGDNVV

-272 LYARWSEADQ
+272 LYARWSKADQ

-316 SNELRIYGDS
+316 GNELQIYGDS
-326 YYGDAIACDGDLN
+326 YYGDAIAYDGNLN

-352 ANGRLYV
+352 VNGELYV
-359 YADSNDAAL
+359 YAGSNDAAL

-382 VRLSANWNKD
+382 VQLSANWNKD

-415 INCTNVTITGD
+415 INCANVTITGD
-426 PAVRSDAKIICGS
+426 PAVREDAKIVCGD
-439 GIDYKVSEDGRTLT
+439 GISYKTIDNGDGTTTLT
-453 TFASENKITLD
+453 TSAVERNITLD
-464 GNGGTFDGQKTVD
+464 GNDGTLDGQKTVNVD
-477 TNYDVNN
+477 YDVSN
-484 KLDLSKYVFT
+484 KLDLSQYAFT
-494 REGYALIGW
+494 RKGYALIGW
-503 ATDANGSN
+503 ATDKDGSK
-511 FVTEHDGKIS
+511 FVAEYDGEIS
-521 GASYPELYAVWLAV
+521 SESYPALYAVWIAV
-535 PKDTGYAIF
+535 PESYAIF
-544 EFWGRNGERTIPDA
+544 HILGYSGRLTGAVDSVEAWKNNIFYSYDL
-558 FSSYTSSMTYC
+558 SSG
-569 CMKITDDFIMPETI
+569 FVMPETTEGAT
-583 SDNDRYPVVWRS
+583 VWE
-595 VSDYSLY
+595 DINTHNLY
-602 ASGEHTT
+602 YSGEEVVPENGSRFERSHG
-609 LTSGTI
+609 SGP
-615 FKSAVSIYEKD
+615 EKGE
-626 THIIMLDGNGGT
+626 HIILLDGNGGT
-638 YMTGLDNVEYCASR
+638 YAYRTGGVTYEVNRQIADYNAAEG
-652 SVETGSYP
+652 E
-660 VGATVNYARSFTR
+660 TVNYACRFTR
-673 PGYEL
+673 PGYTL
-678 VSYNSKPDGSGTEYA
+678 ASYNSEPDGSGKEYA
-693 LNKCVIT
+693 LNKCVVT
-700 DDMAPIQVLYAQWK
+700 SDMDSIQVLYAQWK

-740 WDYWYS
+740 WYYWYNDVGS
-746 DGGILSLLD
+746 ISLLG
-755 YHGGSIESDVALRVS
+755 YRGGSIESDIALQVH
-770 CSKGQNIVTGCISA
+770 CTEGQNIVTGCISA
-784 PELNVNLSGYQNNGS
+784 PELIVNLSGNQNSGS

-846 LNLYD
+846 LNLYV
-851 EGRISAQG
+851 EGRISARG
-859 GNTAAISAASIS
+859 GNIAAISATSIS
-871 NIGGLDYLITAG
+871 NISGLDCLITAG

-892 DMYTDQQYVSYEVRT
+892 DTYTDQQYVSYEVRT

-916 GTVDGKTSISADT
+916 GTADGKDNISADT
-929 KNDRIDLGQYA
+929 KKGRIDLGQYA
-940 NTFSNDGK
+940 NSFSNGGK
-948 VLLGWSMVENGTSV
+948 VLLGWSKTENGTNV

-980 ANLYAVWESDSRKGV
+980 ADLYAVWESDSRKGV
-995 VLNDYGQLDDTVSP
+995 VLNDYGRRDDTVGP
-1009 FDVRSYVYHE
+1009 FNVRSYVYHE
-1019 HFVSAVDPGTQYTL
+1019 RFVGAVDAGTQYTL

-1052 KLSPAG
+1052 QLYHAG

-1089 VHGSRSLGWEY
+1089 AHGSRSLGWEY
-1100 RPAYEYGYWS
+1100 RPAFEYGYWS
-1110 DQVYLNIYENYS
+1110 EQVRLDVYENYS
-1122 GKPIRIPSN
+1122 GKPVSIPGT
-1131 AYIQLGGNITG
+1131 AYITLYGNVTG
-1142 TNDQPAISVD
+1142 ESGQPAISVD

-1159 DATQSKKESVMI
+1159 GASGNGQKSVVI
-1171 TGGVDAPAIQ
+1171 TGGAGAPAIQ
-1181 VSENLTLGLDYLWD
+1181 TSGYLSVNLDSLWD
-1195 RNGMSLMIQSDSG
+1195 RRGDPLIVRSEMG
-1208 QPALKAKAVSIGAG
+1208 QPALKGKKVNVHTVMLA
-1222 SLLFVGSSERDE
+1222 GSSESDA
-1234 VLTSAYNDQSFVRIS
+1234 VLTGRYRGESFVRIS
-1249 DSLTLKAGQT
+1249 DELLTVTLQPGQT
-1259 VPSMQN
+1259 VP
-1265 ANGMKFV
+1265 ALPEADGVVFV
-1272 AWRQKGSTD
+1272 AWRADGRGS
-1281 WDNAVWYRPG
+1281 VWYRPG
-1291 DVIEGNEKTLVAV
+1291 DVIEGAEVTLRAHYTWDDSGAV
-1304 YTSTYNLALIFDGN
+1304 ILDGN
-1318 GGTTASGSKYYV
+1318 GGTTSSGSKYYV
-1330 TAASGGDLHLIDSPF
+1330 AEVSGADLRLTESTARNGF
-1345 TRDGYSLHSYND
+1345 TRDGYTLSGYND
-1357 CVDGSGTSYTAQQL
+1357 RADGSGRSYTFRQL
-1371 VEKQDWF
+1371 ADGSAWDSLV
-1378 DVMAGKVLTFFA
+1378 GKVLTFFA
-1390 QWTRNGNTPVTPSEP
+1390 QWTRNGDPVTPEKPSKP
-1405 TTPTQPTQTT
+1405 TTPTQPTTPPQTT

-1432 ENVDVDKLVTDSGDK
+1432 ENVDVDKLVTDNGDK

-1503 QSSGADL
+1503 QSSGTDL

-1516 GAANNSN
+1516 GSANNSN

-1614 LSFTDVSAKAYY
+1614 LSFTDVSVKEYY
-1626 FDAVAWAVKN
+1626 FDAIAWAVKN
-1636 KITSGQSDTLFAP
+1636 AITEGVNDTIFAP
-1649 DASCTR
+1649 GASCTR

-1663 RANGSPAPK
+1663 RANGSPEP
-1672 TTEMPFTDVSKD
+1672 TVTELPFTDVAVD
-1684 AYYYDA
+1684 AYYAKA
-1690 VLWASENGI
+1690 VLWAVENGI
-1699 TTGTGETTFSP
+1699 TTGTSDTTFDP
-1710 NQVISRAEAVTF
+1710 DGVVTRAEAVTF
-1722 LWRAAGKPIAGG
+1722 LWRAAGNPAADGK
-1734 SLFADVESTKYYAEA
+1734 LFADVESTKYYAEA
-1749 VRWAVTSGITNGM
+1749 VRWAVANGVTKGVSNTS
-1762 SDSTFAP
+1762 FAP
-1769 NDICT
+1769 GSACT
-1774 RAHIVTFLYRAYRS
+1774 RAQIVTFLYRDCMNE
-1788 K
+1788 